1 MRVLFSAL
9 EAISA
14 ISPNYPPVIPYGRTM
29 DENECCEQLSDED
42 RAIVALVARGL
53 TNRDI
58 ARELHMSYQTVRN
71 RLTRIFDLTGVTN
84 RTQLAI
90 GWLTSSH

>member
-1 MRVLFSAL
+1 
-9 EAISA
+9 
-14 ISPNYPPVIPYGRTM
+14 M
-29 DENECCEQLSDED
+29 DENECCEQLSDGD

-71 RLTRIFDLTGVTN
+71 RLTRIFDLTGATN
-84 RTQLAI
+84 RTQLAV
-90 GWLTSSH
+90 GWLSSSH

>member
-1 MRVLFSAL
+1 
-9 EAISA
+9 
-14 ISPNYPPVIPYGRTM
+14 M

>member
-1 MRVLFSAL
+1 
-9 EAISA
+9 
-14 ISPNYPPVIPYGRTM
+14 M

-90 GWLTSSH
+90 GWLRSSH